1 MKRIICILL
10 IFIMT
15 IPLSFSVSFAE
26 DEFYTDRTFEVY
38 KQRTELLTALGILD
52 ESDIGDLSAEV
63 SLKKFIEVCGRI
75 IGQTVPDS
83 DKNNAWHIS
92 VAESLGIESG
102 YETGFDSK
110 INTPIVVKTLIGL
123 LGYDMLL
130 ESYDYISAAN
140 RIGLLDGISVSDEY
154 VITNDV
160 LMHLLDNALNVK
172 VIKSDLSSNSITKPG
187 GKWLWE
193 RFKTEK
199 KEGVVTAGIFSDLIK
214 DSETA
219 KGYVEI
225 DRQKYKVYQDFP
237 ELLGFAVVYYVND
250 DGNIIYIHKDEI
262 NKVTRINSDELI
274 SYESRCYKYEES
286 GKDKTKTLPS
296 DCYIIYNSR
305 ACAAPGIDMMMPKN
319 GYIEFIDNDG
329 DGKCEV
335 LNIVSYD
342 IVEIYNADYDNYI
355 IYSEKKMSERYDFK
369 DAIET
374 GKCSV
379 ISSDGESVG
388 FDYLKS
394 GDVAAIYISEK
405 GEIAN
410 IRLITK
416 TVLGK
421 ITAVSKTDGDS
432 IYVDGAEHKAT
443 DNVFKT
449 DGLGI
454 GEKFKFYI
462 YGGKV
467 CYAKK
472 LQTDNGIGYLIEAKL
487 TDKKDDAF
495 EKSVSV
501 RLLDS
506 DGNVGIYELDKNLKI
521 DNVSVK
527 DADKGLN
534 LLKKQD
540 GSFDQV
546 VEYSLNAE
554 GKVVNLNTP
563 YNNKGALDITAIRS
577 ITPSNGEGADSLRL
591 IYPET
596 LLRHQHMQ
604 RTFGGKFNYLT
615 STAIFRVPSDI
626 SQEDDDYTVTSY
638 GIFSGW
644 GDYTIEAYANSDG
657 NLVADALV
665 VKLNVENDAPT
676 YGVVSDVSVVMKD
689 NEDSVNAVTIITNSG
704 EQAYWTHND
713 EYVSGVEKGDVVKF
727 LCNVN
732 LKLVKKISVIYDAS
746 ESKLLSPTNPTAD
759 AALTGYGRRVILGY
773 VYEIDSGVALI
784 STLDPSKS
792 TDIPDSKTE
801 THNINQYSQCIMVEK
816 AKKIIVRKADISE
829 IRDYKHVGSECSFA
843 ALYTTDGTP
852 GFMVIYK

>member
-1 MKRIICILL
+1 MKRLICILL
-10 IFIMT
+10 IFVMT
-15 IPLSFSVSFAE
+15 IPLSCSVSFAE

-38 KQRTELLTALGILD
+38 KQRTELLTKLGILD
-52 ESDIGDLSAEV
+52 ESDVGDLSAEV
-63 SLKKFIEVCGRI
+63 SLKKFIEVCARI
-75 IGQTVPDS
+75 IGQTVPAS
-83 DKNNAWHIS
+83 DKNNEWHIS
-92 VAESLGIESG
+92 VAESLGIQSDYESD
-102 YETGFDSK
+102 FDSK
-110 INTPIVVKTLIGL
+110 INTQVVVKTLIGL
-123 LGYDMLL
+123 LGYGMLL

-140 RIGLLDGISVSDEY
+140 RIGLLDGVSVSAEY
-154 VITNDV
+154 AVTNDV
-160 LMHLLDNALNVK
+160 FMHLLDNALNVK
-172 VIKSDLSSNSITKPG
+172 VVKSDLSSNPTTKPG

-199 KEGVVTAGIFSDLIK
+199 KEGIVTAGIFSDLIK

-219 KGYVEI
+219 KGYIEI

-237 ELLGFAVVYYVND
+237 ELLGYAVVYYLDD
-250 DGNIIYIHKDEI
+250 DGDIIYLHKDEI
-262 NKVTRINSDELI
+262 NKVTRVNSDDI
-274 SYESRCYKYEES
+274 VSYESRSYEYDEN
-286 GKDKTKTLPS
+286 GKDKTKSIPS

-305 ACAAPGIDMMMPKN
+305 ACAAPSADMMIPKN

-335 LNIVSYD
+335 LNIVSYSVAD
-342 IVEIYNADYDNYI
+342 IYNIDYDNYI

-369 DAIET
+369 EAAET
-374 GKCSV
+374 GRCFV
-379 ISSDGESVG
+379 TDSDGENIG
-388 FDYLKS
+388 FDYLKN
-394 GDVAAIYISEK
+394 GDVAAIYMSEK

-410 IRLITK
+410 ICLITE

-421 ITAVSKTDGDS
+421 ITAVSKSDGDS
-432 IYVDGAEHKAT
+432 VYVDGTEYKVT

-449 DGLGI
+449 DGFGV
-454 GEKFKFYI
+454 GKKFKFYI
-462 YGGKV
+462 YDGKI

-472 LQTDNGIGYLIEAKL
+472 LQTDNGTGYLIEAKL
-487 TDKKDDAF
+487 TDKKGDAF
-495 EKSVSV
+495 EKTVSV

-506 DGNVGIYELDKNLKI
+506 DGNVGIYELDKNSKI
-521 DNVSVK
+521 DNVSFK

-604 RTFGGKFNYLT
+604 KTFGGKFNY
-615 STAIFRVPSDI
+615 SANTAIFRVPSEI
-626 SQEDDDYTVTSY
+626 SSDDDDYTVTSY

-644 GDYTIEAYANSDG
+644 GDYTIEAYANTEG

-665 VKLNVENDAPT
+665 VKLNVENDALT
-676 YGVVSDVSVVMKD
+676 YGVVSDVSVVMND

-704 EQAYWTHND
+704 EQTYWTHND
-713 EYVSGVEKGDVVKF
+713 DFTAGVEKGDVVKF
-727 LCNVN
+727 LYNVN
-732 LKLVKKISVIYDAS
+732 LKLVKKVSVIYDAS
-746 ESKLLSPTNPTAD
+746 ERKLLSATNPTVDAD
-759 AALTGYGRRVILGY
+759 LTGYGRRVILGY
-773 VYEIDSGVALI
+773 VYELDSGVALI
-784 STLDPSKS
+784 STLDPS
-792 TDIPDSKTE
+792 TTPDIPDSKLE
-801 THNINQYSQCIMVEK
+801 THNFNQYGQCVMVEK
-816 AKKIIVRKADISE
+816 GKKVTVRKANISE
-829 IRDYKHVGSECSFA
+829 VRDYKHVGSECSFA